1 MEACR
6 RAVTEPVFPAP
17 LFFLR
22 LLLFMA
28 AGAAGGWLFQ
38 WLGSPLPWM
47 IGPLVVTA
55 LLCMSGLLPVVV
67 PNAIRPFGQVVVAS
81 QIGLT
86 FSPETAGM
94 LWQLAPVILA
104 TAMMTLVCIIAVSLG
119 LARWN
124 RMTYAQSFLAAVP
137 TSPVEAAAMTMAR
150 GVDPMPVIF
159 SQTLRLSA
167 VVLVLPFAMF
177 ALEGWPAS
185 RGVPYADMPIRPLDI
200 ALLALIGYLA
210 MRLFRALHV
219 PNPNFLGPMA
229 ATAALAVSGHGLTP
243 YPAEILSAAQVVLG
257 CWLGSTF
264 RREMIARAGRLA
276 LSASVTILVLLALCS
291 AGAAVI
297 ARVSG
302 MDWRLLVLGAAPGGV
317 TEMALTAKFL
327 HQNAT
332 IVTAFHL
339 TRIFIFMPNIP
350 WIVALIAKL
359 DGPPPGKGDPT

>member
-1 MEACR
+1 MVACR

-167 VVLVLPFAMF
+167 VVLT
-177 ALEGWPAS
+177 G
-185 RGVPYADMPIRPLDI
+185 
-200 ALLALIGYLA
+200 
-210 MRLFRALHV
+210 
-219 PNPNFLGPMA
+219 
-229 ATAALAVSGHGLTP
+229 
-243 YPAEILSAAQVVLG
+243 
-257 CWLGSTF
+257 
-264 RREMIARAGRLA
+264 
-276 LSASVTILVLLALCS
+276 
-291 AGAAVI
+291 
-297 ARVSG
+297 
-302 MDWRLLVLGAAPGGV
+302 
-317 TEMALTAKFL
+317 
-327 HQNAT
+327 
-332 IVTAFHL
+332 
-339 TRIFIFMPNIP
+339 
-350 WIVALIAKL
+350 IVASTVIL
-359 DGPPPGKGDPT
+359 PPSHRHAMAIFP

>member
-6 RAVTEPVFPAP
+6 PAVTEPAFRD
-17 LFFLR
+17 LRQLLR
-22 LLLFMA
+22 LVLFMA
-28 AGAAGGWLFQ
+28 LGAGGGWLFR
-38 WLGSPLPWM
+38 WIGSPLPWM

-55 LLCMSGLLPVVV
+55 ILCMSGFLPVRV
-67 PNAIRPFGQVVVAS
+67 PDRIRPFGQVIVAS

-94 LWQLAPVILA
+94 LWALAPLMLA
-104 TAMMTLVCIIAVSLG
+104 TALMTLVCIIGVSMAF
-119 LARWN
+119 ARWN
-124 RMTYAQSFLAAVP
+124 GMTYAQSFLSSVP
-137 TSPVEAAAMTMAR
+137 TSPVEAAAMTIAR

-185 RGVPYADMPIRPLDI
+185 RAVPYADQPFDPLNI
-200 ALLALIGYLA
+200 ALLAVIGYGA
-210 MRLFRALHV
+210 MVLFRKLRV
-219 PNPNFLGPMA
+219 PNPNFLGP
-229 ATAALAVSGHGLTP
+229 LAVLAGLAASGNGLAP
-243 YPAEILSAAQVVLG
+243 YPGAVLSAAQVVLG

-264 RREMIARAGRLA
+264 RREMMARAGRLA
-276 LSASVTILVLLALCS
+276 LTAGVTIVVLLGLCS
-291 AGAAVI
+291 ALAAAI
-297 ARVSG
+297 AHAAG
-302 MDWRLLVLGAAPGGV
+302 MDWQILVLGAAPGGV

-350 WIVALIAKL
+350 WIVALIARL
-359 DGPPPGKGDPT
+359 DRPPPGKGDLT